1 MTQDPQ
7 NPPTPLSTAESHAY
21 ATVTAAAS
29 VPAKTPPGDDWAMP
43 ELRPPVAAVLEA
55 MLDELVARRRR
66 DADDLRL
73 IADAASKPAP
83 LRRGTA
89 GIRDHIDRMSADLAE
104 ATARAVGYTVE
115 TEDGELI
122 PPASLADARDLVE
135 ASIVAIVLGQPID
148 DPDTAGVLADL
159 TASLEA
165 LRRLAPPGP
174 GPEAEERKKLKA
186 ALDHERNVADAIRDA
201 ARQAL
206 EARATM
212 HPAYLEP
219 GSVGENLG
227 RALDELAAQVV
238 PA

>member
-66 DADDLRL
+66 DAEDLRL
-73 IADAASKPAP
+73 IADAAGKPAP
-83 LRRGTA
+83 RRVDPTA
-89 GIRDHIDRMSADLAE
+89 I
-104 ATARAVGYTVE
+104 ARAAGYSVE
-115 TEDGELI
+115 DEDGELLS
-122 PPASLADARDLVE
+122 PVDLPEARDLVE

-159 TASLEA
+159 TTTLEA

-206 EARATM
+206 EARTTM
-212 HPAYLEP
+212 HRNYFEP
-219 GSVGENLG
+219 GAVGETLG